1 MMVFSKR
8 VGDTRKTDTV
18 GPNERALRWDPISQ
32 NKKRN
37 LLELNFLRYAIH
49 SFSKMYKKDY
59 VFL

>member
-49 SFSKMYKKDY
+49 SFSKT
-59 VFL
+59 